1 MTKRRVIFPPPELW
15 TRNTEE
21 LTVSNGEHIDRI
33 QNTPFTPLPH
43 DTLIVAGPPKLMLG
57 PSPDGRIDPGLF
69 IECPPPIGAIRIALT
84 GDMIQDL
91 YGQLHHL
98 VHLNEDEL
106 ITLRNRLHGV
116 EQ

>member
-1 MTKRRVIFPPPELW
+1 
-15 TRNTEE
+15 
-21 LTVSNGEHIDRI
+21 
-33 QNTPFTPLPH
+33 
-43 DTLIVAGPPKLMLG
+43 MLG

>member
-1 MTKRRVIFPPPELW
+1 
-15 TRNTEE
+15 
-21 LTVSNGEHIDRI
+21 
-33 QNTPFTPLPH
+33 
-43 DTLIVAGPPKLMLG
+43 
-57 PSPDGRIDPGLF
+57 
-69 IECPPPIGAIRIALT
+69 
-84 GDMIQDL
+84 MIQDL